1 MVSRHRES
9 VIRPNRRPSWPHIRS
24 VRILSTPLGSS
35 LSELDSL
42 HELSP
47 EDFSA
52 LVRGYVDQMWRVAAR
67 ISPAADVDDV
77 VQDSLLIAWRKRS
90 QFDGRRGSLSGWLMA
105 ITANEAR
112 RTRRQVRLP
121 MQSLAPRTGDVDRD
135 IDIER
140 AMATLPERQRLAINC
155 FYFAGLSVSETASV
169 MNCSDG
175 TVKST
180 LSDARRNLR
189 ARLES

>member
-1 MVSRHRES
+1 
-9 VIRPNRRPSWPHIRS
+9 
-24 VRILSTPLGSS
+24 
-35 LSELDSL
+35 
-42 HELSP
+42 
-47 EDFSA
+47 
-52 LVRGYVDQMWRVAAR
+52 
-67 ISPAADVDDV
+67 
-77 VQDSLLIAWRKRS
+77 
-90 QFDGRRGSLSGWLMA
+90 
-105 ITANEAR
+105 
-112 RTRRQVRLP
+112 

-140 AMATLPERQRLAINC
+140 AMATLPERQRLSINC